1 MQRCVF
7 IHLAFWRLLNAI
19 VIVVDSVKK
28 DFIPM
33 ALKYIINLRIVAK
46 YGRLYIAY

>member
-1 MQRCVF
+1 MY
-7 IHLAFWRLLNAI
+7 LAFQHLLNVI
-19 VIVVDSVKK
+19 VIAADSVKK

-46 YGRLYIAY
+46 YGRVYIAY